1 MPIMKKMLFCLLYIV
16 SFETNGG
23 SPLNSITTSL
33 IETSPFTTR
42 DGYTFGGWFIDS
54 QLTQIVSFPFEV
66 TENMTLYAKWEQD
79 EVEITYNLNDS
90 NQITGINSA
99 PDGELILNIP
109 SQINGQTV
117 VGIGNGAFKNNTNIV
132 EVYLPDTITQ
142 IFGEAFFSC
151 SNLQKIKL
159 PNSLKMI
166 SYGTFSYCYA
176 LKQIELPNTL
186 QSIGSDAFRYSGLTE
201 ISLPDSVKS
210 ISQYAFEKNANL
222 KTVNLNK
229 VETIGTGAFM
239 DCPKIEKITVPETV
253 KLMEHHVFT
262 RCSDLSQIEM
272 LATDAIIYYS
282 IIDDTAYF
290 NNPENWIDGGLYIG
304 NYFILVQNGYTNSQ
318 FTVKDGTTVLSN
330 FAFNEQSIKTVI
342 SNIVLPNSL
351 HIIGESAFEDL
362 TSLKTINIPDSVIK
376 IGDDAFLNT
385 GIYNDNLNWTD
396 NGLYLNHFLI
406 AVKNVNMQSF
416 TVKDGTTRI
425 ADGELFGS
433 LSKEI
438 TSLYLPDSLL
448 YIGDYNFQGTKI
460 TSIVLPAN
468 LEYIGEEAFYYCS
481 SLQTVDT
488 SKCNNLTY
496 IGYSAFSGCNISEIY
511 IPDCVIFMDEY
522 IFNHNKS
529 IVINCEASSKPAG
542 WNDEWS
548 TNYSGQTTVIW
559 SVSRQ

>member
-1 MPIMKKMLFCLLYIV
+1 MTNDVNVYAYYNEIQVEYKIYFNVDNENIEFIETAGNEILTLPSPPIKEGYTFKGWYFDNNIWNNELTTDYYANSKLSQDVTVYAYYEEDVILPTEYLV

-42 DGYTFGGWFIDS
+42 DGYTFSGWFIDS

-79 EVEITYNLNDS
+79 EVKITYNLNDS
-90 NQITGINSA
+90 NQITGISSA

-142 IFGEAFFSC
+142 IFGEAFFGC

-201 ISLPDSVKS
+201 ISLPDSIKS

-262 RCSDLSQIEM
+262 RCSALSQIEM

-290 NNPENWIDGGLYIG
+290 NNSENWIDGGLYLG
-304 NYFILVQNGYTNSQ
+304 NYFKCKMVT
-318 FTVKDGTTVLSN
+318 
-330 FAFNEQSIKTVI
+330 KTV
-342 SNIVLPNSL
+342 NLQL
-351 HIIGESAFEDL
+351 KTGQRFYL
-362 TSLKTINIPDSVIK
+362 TSHSMNKALKQ
-376 IGDDAFLNT
+376 
-385 GIYNDNLNWTD
+385 
-396 NGLYLNHFLI
+396 LY
-406 AVKNVNMQSF
+406 Q
-416 TVKDGTTRI
+416 T
-425 ADGELFGS
+425 LF
-433 LSKEI
+433 
-438 TSLYLPDSLL
+438 Y
-448 YIGDYNFQGTKI
+448 
-460 TSIVLPAN
+460 
-468 LEYIGEEAFYYCS
+468 
-481 SLQTVDT
+481 QTHCT
-488 SKCNNLTY
+488 
-496 IGYSAFSGCNISEIY
+496 
-511 IPDCVIFMDEY
+511 
-522 IFNHNKS
+522 
-529 IVINCEASSKPAG
+529 
-542 WNDEWS
+542 
-548 TNYSGQTTVIW
+548 
-559 SVSRQ
+559 